1 MKRGV
6 MMEHQSHP
14 EEPVFNAGEGSAK
27 VMQADAPVQT
37 NAHEGG
43 ISSSN
48 DQAGSVQQSEQQA
61 ADTCHAVNLDQNGKP
76 VRQSHHSQEMK
87 SNLISRLNRVE
98 GQIRG
103 IKGLIEKDTYC
114 DDVLT
119 QIAAAQSALNS
130 VGKLLLEGHMK
141 SCIVERIQA
150 GEHEVVDELLVTVR
164 KLMK

>member
-1 MKRGV
+1 
-6 MMEHQSHP
+6 MMDHQSHP
-14 EEPVFNAGEGSAK
+14 EEPLQSSMSDSTEVSA
-27 VMQADAPVQT
+27 T
-37 NAHEGG
+37 
-43 ISSSN
+43 
-48 DQAGSVQQSEQQA
+48 DQEAV
-61 ADTCHAVNLDQNGKP
+61 TCHAEGSDGKH
-76 VRQSHHSQEMK
+76 VRKSHHSQEMK
-87 SNLISRLNRVE
+87 SNLVSRLNRVE

-150 GEHEVVDELLVTVR
+150 GEHEVVDELLVTMR

>member
-1 MKRGV
+1 

-14 EEPVFNAGEGSAK
+14 HEEMETAVTAAGQEGSLPET
-27 VMQADAPVQT
+27 QA
-37 NAHEGG
+37 NA
-43 ISSSN
+43 
-48 DQAGSVQQSEQQA
+48 
-61 ADTCHAVNLDQNGKP
+61 CHTPGPDGKP
-76 VRQSHHSQEMK
+76 VRKSHHSQEMK

-119 QIAAAQSALNS
+119 QIAAAQSALSS

>member
-1 MKRGV
+1 MLILEKNERKGV
-6 MMEHQSHP
+6 FMMDHQSHP
-14 EEPVFNAGEGSAK
+14 EEPLQSSVTDSTEAPGTDQEAVSCHAEGS
-27 VMQADAPVQT
+27 D
-37 NAHEGG
+37 
-43 ISSSN
+43 
-48 DQAGSVQQSEQQA
+48 
-61 ADTCHAVNLDQNGKP
+61 GKH
-76 VRQSHHSQEMK
+76 VRKSHHSQEMK
-87 SNLISRLNRVE
+87 SNLVSRLNRVE

-150 GEHEVVDELLVTVR
+150 GEHEVVDELLVTMR